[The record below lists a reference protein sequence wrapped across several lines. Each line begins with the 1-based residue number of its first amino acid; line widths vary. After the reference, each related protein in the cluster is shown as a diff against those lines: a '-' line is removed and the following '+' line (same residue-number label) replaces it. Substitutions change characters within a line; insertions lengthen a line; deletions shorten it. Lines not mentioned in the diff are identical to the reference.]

1 MNPHESIAGSGR
13 YPVPRNTSSSKGD
26 AMKLPSRN
34 PSLALGIAAV
44 LAATAGVTVASEVGD
59 KPTITPR
66 AMADAL
72 HLVMDS
78 DRTVY
83 TRKIV
88 NRLVKKEKVIKAS
101 EHFDDEK
108 ALVLPAQMFRFG
120 SELVAKRAEKM
131 PDVKFSYSLQSLWPV
146 NKQNAPKTDA
156 EKIGLKFVAD
166 NKGKNYYTVE
176 ELGGQKY
183 FTAVYADTAVAP
195 VCVSCHNDHKDS
207 PRRDFKI
214 GEVMGGVVIRIPVEG

>member
-1 MNPHESIAGSGR
+1 M
-13 YPVPRNTSSSKGD
+13 T
-26 AMKLPSRN
+26 AMKKTLT
-34 PSLALGIAAV
+34 SLTVATAV
-44 LAATAGVTVASEVGD
+44 VAATASVSAFASDDAKVSV
-59 KPTITPR
+59 K

-78 DRTVY
+78 DRAVY

-88 NRLVKKEKVIKAS
+88 NRLAAKEKVIKAS

-120 SELVAKRAEKM
+120 AEMVAERAEKN
-131 PDVKFSYSLQSLWPV
+131 PDVNFSYSLQSLWPV
-146 NKQNAPKTDA
+146 NKQNAPKTEA
-156 EKIGLKFVAD
+156 EKTGLQYVVD
-166 NKGKNYYTVE
+166 NKGENYYTTE

-195 VCVSCHNDHKDS
+195 VCASCHNDHADS

-214 GEVMGGVVIRIPVEG
+214 GDVMGGVVIRIPVDG

>member
-1 MNPHESIAGSGR
+1 MKAQRKLES
-13 YPVPRNTSSSKGD
+13 T
-26 AMKLPSRN
+26 
-34 PSLALGIAAV
+34 LALAMVALVSGGGMAMADDIAN
-44 LAATAGVTVASEVGD
+44 
-59 KPTITPR
+59 KPVISPKT
-66 AMADAL
+66 MADAL

-88 NRLVKKEKVIKAS
+88 NRLVKKDKVITAS
-101 EHFDDEK
+101 EHFEDEK

-120 SELVAKRAEKM
+120 SELVAERAQKL

-146 NKQNAPKTDA
+146 NKQNAPKTQA
-156 EKIGLKFVAD
+156 EKDGLKFVAD
-166 NKGKNYYTVE
+166 NKGQNYYTVE
-176 ELGGQKY
+176 ELGGTRY

-214 GEVMGGVVIRIPVEG
+214 GEVMGGVVIRIPVES